1 MNAEL
6 TIRHATVADLAVI
19 AALYEAS
26 GVDEPGTNDTAS
38 LEGAWQRMRMEM
50 PIVRVLLAEADGRA
64 VGTLTCF
71 VLPLLAHGGR
81 PAALVEDVAVHPD
94 AQGRG
99 VGRALMDEAMRIARD
114 AGCYKLALS
123 SNSKR
128 SKAHAFYESLGY
140 ERHGVSFVAVPEEV
154 AA

>member
-1 MNAEL
+1 MNADL
-6 TIRHATVADLAVI
+6 TIRRATVADLAAI
-19 AALYEAS
+19 AALYESS
-26 GVDEPGTNDTAS
+26 GVDEPGANDAAL
-38 LEGAWQRMRMEM
+38 LEAAWLRMQTQT
-50 PIVRVLLAEADGRA
+50 PTVAVLIAEVQGRP
-64 VGTLTCF
+64 VGTLTAF

-94 AQGRG
+94 MQGQG
-99 VGRALMDEAMRIARD
+99 IGRALMDEAMRIAGD

-123 SNSKR
+123 SNSKH

-140 ERHGVSFVAVPEEV
+140 ERHGVSFVVVPEEV

>member
-6 TIRHATVADLAVI
+6 TIRRATVADLAAI
-19 AALYEAS
+19 AALYEGS
-26 GVDEPGTNDTAS
+26 GVDEPGANDAAL
-38 LEGAWQRMRMEM
+38 LEAAWLRMQTQT
-50 PIVRVLLAEADGRA
+50 PTVAVLIAEVHGRP
-64 VGTLTCF
+64 VGTLTVF

-94 AQGRG
+94 MQGQG
-99 VGRALMDEAMRIARD
+99 IGRALMDEAMRQARD

-140 ERHGVSFVAVPEEV
+140 ERHGVSFVVVPEEV